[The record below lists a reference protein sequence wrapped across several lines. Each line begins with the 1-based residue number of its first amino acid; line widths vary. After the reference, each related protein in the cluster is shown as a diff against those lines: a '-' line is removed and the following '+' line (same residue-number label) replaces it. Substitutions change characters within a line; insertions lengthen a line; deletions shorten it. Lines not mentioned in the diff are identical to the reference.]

1 MYMSC
6 HYSVNQS
13 DSTLDI
19 NLNDDRLPSKRL
31 NDDRFYLQTIGSQVA
46 VKIVKNK
53 HAPPFKTAHFELEFG
68 KGICRSFEL
77 IELGLKHK
85 LIKKGGGRM
94 YTYND
99 LGFRGK
105 EAFKLYLN
113 EHESVAKALEM
124 TLRQL
129 MEQEAPKEEAEGDSP
144 NDLPEEI
151 VSPGTSSEEE
161 LASVIEA

>member
-1 MYMSC
+1 M
-6 HYSVNQS
+6 H
-13 DSTLDI
+13 
-19 NLNDDRLPSKRL
+19 RLPCKCL
-31 NDDRFYLQTIGSQVA
+31 NGGRFYLQTIGSQIA

-68 KGICRSFEL
+68 KGISRSSEL

-85 LIKKGGGRM
+85 LIKKGGGGM

-105 EAFKLYLN
+105 EAFKSYLN
-113 EHESVAKALEM
+113 ENDSVAKELEM

-129 MEQEAPKEEAEGDSP
+129 MENEAPKEEAESDSL
-144 NDLPEEI
+144 NDLPEEV
-151 VSPGTSSEEE
+151 VSPQTSSEEE
-161 LASVIEA
+161 LGAVIEG

>member
-1 MYMSC
+1 
-6 HYSVNQS
+6 
-13 DSTLDI
+13 
-19 NLNDDRLPSKRL
+19 
-31 NDDRFYLQTIGSQVA
+31 
-46 VKIVKNK
+46 
-53 HAPPFKTAHFELEFG
+53 
-68 KGICRSFEL
+68 
-77 IELGLKHK
+77 
-85 LIKKGGGRM
+85 M

-113 EHESVAKALEM
+113 ENESVAKALEM

>member
-1 MYMSC
+1 MQHPELVNGDSRTMDTRFTTFPNYIFMKHEPLLDTLTCVTLGTYLCCHSAGMYMSC

-68 KGICRSFEL
+68 KGI
-77 IELGLKHK
+77 
-85 LIKKGGGRM
+85 
-94 YTYND
+94 
-99 LGFRGK
+99 
-105 EAFKLYLN
+105 
-113 EHESVAKALEM
+113 
-124 TLRQL
+124 
-129 MEQEAPKEEAEGDSP
+129 
-144 NDLPEEI
+144 
-151 VSPGTSSEEE
+151 
-161 LASVIEA
+161 